1 MGKDLKG
8 KDLGKGFSQRKD
20 GRYEARATIN
30 GIKIDI
36 YDTNLTSL
44 RKNFEAEKLMVL
56 REEKNIRPNN
66 TTLEDWYTEW
76 FQKCKAPQLKSVTS
90 RRTYDRKVRNTYVKL
105 LGKKALKDISQLNI
119 QTATNELVEKGYV
132 ERSIREALGVIRE
145 CYDTAIVNHVASTNP
160 CVSINIKDAN
170 TQHERRVMTQEEQ
183 TIFLNE
189 VRNRYYYE
197 AYAFLLL
204 TGVRI
209 GEFSGLQWGDI
220 DFVNKKISIKRTLS
234 TTYMDGKKIEEIST
248 PKTACAYRDIPFF
261 GETESLLKNWKIK
274 QEKVKAK
281 MGDRWRCKPE
291 FGDLVFTSTVGSP
304 VTRYIIVHDLKSA
317 VDNINM
323 KEMYTAMAEGRVP
336 VKFEHLHPH
345 AFRHTF
351 ATRCFEKGLSPLFI
365 QRIMGHSNYTTTVSY
380 THLLEDVN
388 KKEIEKA
395 GNFFD

>member
-261 GETESLLKNWKIK
+261 GETESLLKSWKIK